1 MLYQLNDKKPQSKS
15 EDYFIAHSAD
25 VIGEVNIGEQVS
37 IWFQCVL
44 RADNAA
50 INIGDNTNIQDG
62 SVLHVDEGFPIE
74 LGNNVTVGHKVM
86 LHGCRVGDNSLIG
99 MGATILNG
107 AVIGKNCII
116 GAGSLITE
124 NKTIPDNSLVMGVPG
139 KVVKKIS
146 AEQAELLTKSAQH
159 YVEKGQ
165 LYNDQLR
172 PFV

>member
-1 MLYQLNDKKPQSKS
+1 MLYQLNDKKPQAKS
-15 EDYFIAHSAD
+15 EQYFIANSAD

-62 SVLHVDEGFPIE
+62 CVLHVDDDYPIN
-74 LGNNVTVGHKVM
+74 LGSNVTVGHKVM
-86 LHGCRVGDNSLIG
+86 LHGCTVGNNSLIG

-107 AVIGKNCII
+107 AVIGENCII

-139 KVVKKIS
+139 KVVKQIS
-146 AEQAELLTKSAQH
+146 AEQAKMLTLSAQH

-165 LYNDQLR
+165 LYNSQLR
-172 PFV
+172 PLD